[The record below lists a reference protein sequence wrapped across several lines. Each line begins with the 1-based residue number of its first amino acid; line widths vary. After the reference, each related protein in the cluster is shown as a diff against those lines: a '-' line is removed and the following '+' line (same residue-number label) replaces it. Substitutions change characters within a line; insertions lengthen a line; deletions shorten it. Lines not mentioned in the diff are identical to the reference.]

1 MVQVIDTDRAQGLL
15 ERAWWVA
22 GSPCSGKTT
31 MAARLARAGGAHL
44 YSCDEAFER
53 LARRA
58 RAHGAA
64 TFAKVTSWTVRD
76 RLAQDVE
83 DQVADVVRLAGEQ
96 WSLVVEDLL
105 DLPGPVVVEGAA
117 LLPDLL
123 AGAGVRPGRA
133 VVVVPTEAFQR
144 EHYVRRGWA
153 RDLIG
158 ATAQPEVA
166 FDRWMQRD
174 ARFAAVVA
182 EQARARGYLVLVTDS
197 GSTLDVAYAHLLDGF
212 DRLLC

>member
-1 MVQVIDTDRAQGLL
+1 MTDTDRVQGLL

-44 YSCDEAFER
+44 YSCDEAFD
-53 LARRA
+53 AHAGRA
-58 RAHGAA
+58 RAHSAP
-64 TFAKVTSWTVRD
+64 TFRKVTSWGTQD
-76 RLAQDVE
+76 RLAQDVD

-96 WSLVVEDLL
+96 WPFVVEDLC

-144 EHYVRRGWA
+144 EHYARRGWA

-158 ATAQPEVA
+158 ATTQPEVA
-166 FDRWMQRD
+166 FDR
-174 ARFAAVVA
+174 
-182 EQARARGYLVLVTDS
+182 
-197 GSTLDVAYAHLLDGF
+197 
-212 DRLLC
+212 